1 MMMAINSSIL
11 NKKLSTIDTND
22 LHHDEEKERKKVAKK
37 ITESLESTESTNDS
51 IYSDS
56 NTHTRTWEK
65 QLNFQRVCVP
75 GSIMIH
81 MMIMEH
87 KNDDDDDDDDDN
99 GLK

>member
-1 MMMAINSSIL
+1 MMMMAINPSIL

-56 NTHTRTWEK
+56 NTHTRM
-65 QLNFQRVCVP
+65 NH
-75 GSIMIH
+75 IH
-81 MMIMEH
+81 FI
-87 KNDDDDDDDDDN
+87 KDN
-99 GLK
+99 KKKTS